1 MKMLNNLHIP
11 ILLVILVLVVL
22 IFRRMKKE
30 GFGFKTREF
39 VNPQPAKP
47 GIYNNP

>member
-11 ILLVILVLVVL
+11 ILLVILVLVVM

-30 GFGFKTREF
+30 GFGFKKKKF
-39 VNPQPAKP
+39 VDPPPAKP
-47 GIYNNP
+47 GIYNKP

>member
-11 ILLVILVLVVL
+11 ILLIILVLVVM

-30 GFGFKTREF
+30 GFGFKKKRF
-39 VNPQPAKP
+39 VDPKPQIPKTLQ
-47 GIYNNP
+47 GI